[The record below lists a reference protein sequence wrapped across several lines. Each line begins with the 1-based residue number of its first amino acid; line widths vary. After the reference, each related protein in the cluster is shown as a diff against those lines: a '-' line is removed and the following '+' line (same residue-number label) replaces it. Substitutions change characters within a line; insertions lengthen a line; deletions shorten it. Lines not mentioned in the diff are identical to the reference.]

1 MPHWGGEMNG
11 LAFAFV
17 LSAAVYLTVG
27 MVWGIGMGIQENF
40 AMAPAHA
47 HLNLVG
53 GVLMALFGLYYHAV
67 PAAAAT
73 GLAKLHFA
81 LSTLGAWVFPAG
93 IAIAQEGPHGIAIA
107 GSFLVLTAMVLFV
120 IVVLRHRA

>member
-1 MPHWGGEMNG
+1 MKG

-17 LSAAVYLTVG
+17 LSAAVYLTIG
-27 MVWGIGMGIQENF
+27 MLWGITMGIQEDF
-40 AMAPAHA
+40 TMAPAHA

-73 GLAKLHFA
+73 GLAKLHFGLA
-81 LSTLGAWVFPAG
+81 TLGAWIFPTG
-93 IAIAQEGPHGIAIA
+93 IAIAQRGPHGVAII
-107 GSFLVLTAMVLFV
+107 GSFLVLAAMLVFLIMVL
-120 IVVLRHRA
+120 RNRA

>member
-1 MPHWGGEMNG
+1 MKG

-17 LSAAVYLTVG
+17 LSAAVYLTIG
-27 MVWGIGMGIQENF
+27 MLWGITMGIQEDF
-40 AMAPAHA
+40 TMAPAHA

-73 GLAKLHFA
+73 GLAKLHFGLA
-81 LSTLGAWVFPAG
+81 TLGAWVFPTG
-93 IAIAQEGPHGIAIA
+93 IAIAQRGPHGVAII
-107 GSFLVLTAMVLFV
+107 GSFLVLAAMLVFLIMVL
-120 IVVLRHRA
+120 RNRA